1 MTRTM
6 MQSTHVTKN
15 NSDDVSTL
23 RAFLVVSFISIGSLV
38 GALYLVLG
46 MMSLLMYLFPWAP

>member
-1 MTRTM
+1 